1 MALGQITETMKNVAP
16 AVTTPPGGAGPHS
29 DELRQTLKGSGF
41 AGDFRSVKAT
51 DAPIQDQLVSWAIE
65 HNTDPVEILRANN
78 ISDTSEITPGQ
89 ELAIPKG
96 TPGGMGGGLSGPI
109 QRTDL
114 QDPTEQIAEG
124 EGDPLV
130 EQLVGDLGKPGE
142 LGGEGFELGGETL
155 TIGDETT
162 TAVEDLSTPAPGD
175 MVTKK
180 DTEAGIDLEA
190 KPVDEPKLDG
200 PPVVEEEIAITE
212 EPVTVEEPGITEVAK
227 ATAKNVTKTII
238 DSSPEDSKPVL
249 KDVFAE
255 IDALGIEAQ
264 TDDYYEKIAKDVN
277 DRIKVYN
284 KKISDIA
291 EEKMKP
297 TFEGWDKFLAVL
309 GAAMGAYGSAMTG
322 TPNFA
327 LKIINNAIDRDTQAF
342 LNSKEIRTKSLE
354 NQRMDLIMMR
364 GEKLQMAQNR
374 VSQLMQSE
382 TFKLAKAEAKAN
394 IQAVYDKL
402 DQELVLNKQSTQLVM
417 AGMIKD
423 FMISDAT
430 LRSSLAKED
439 KKRYVNS
446 FSATDAGGNTVIVPG
461 YLARDPKSAE
471 KLTEQQE
478 ATEDAL
484 NDITLLDE
492 LYESPEKY
500 IPAALGGKVSQE
512 IDRITSRLELT
523 FKRLEGMG
531 ANYTQYEQALIRGIL
546 PTATLI
552 DKITKYKVKSA
563 MLRNELIKKLQTSA
577 KVRGVTG
584 LSAEPLLASQS
595 NIERF
600 GGKRISN

>member
-1 MALGQITETMKNVAP
+1 MATSPSSSGP
-16 AVTTPPGGAGPHS
+16 RSTPGSHS
-29 DELRQTLKGSGF
+29 EELYQTLKSSGF
-41 AGDFRSVKAT
+41 EGDFRGVTVT
-51 DAPIQDQLVSWAIE
+51 DAPIQDQLVSWANE

-96 TPGGMGGGLSGPI
+96 TPGGMGGGLSPPI
-109 QRTDL
+109 KRTDL
-114 QDPTEQIAEG
+114 QDTTEQIAGE

-130 EQLVGDLGKPGE
+130 EQLVGDLEKPGE
-142 LGGEGFELGGETL
+142 LGGEGFELGGETI
-155 TIGDETT
+155 TMAEDGTT
-162 TAVEDLSTPAPGD
+162 VAVDDLSTPAPGD

-190 KPVDEPKLDG
+190 VSVDEPKLDG
-200 PPVVEEEIAITE
+200 PPVVEEEIAIEE
-212 EPVTVEEPGITEVAK
+212 EPGEPGEPGITEVAI
-227 ATAKNVTKTII
+227 ATAKNVAKTII

-264 TDDYYEKIAKDVN
+264 TDKKYYEKIAKDVN

-327 LKIINNAIDRDTQAF
+327 LNIINKAIDRDTQAF

-402 DQELVLNKQSTQLVM
+402 DQELVLNKQNTQLVM

-439 KKRYVNS
+439 RKRYVNS
-446 FSATDAGGNTVIVPG
+446 YSATDAGGNTVIIPG
-461 YLARDPKSAE
+461 YIARDAKSAE
-471 KLTEQQE
+471 KLTEDQK
-478 ATEDAL
+478 ATEEAL
-484 NDITLLDE
+484 GYISELDE

-500 IPAALGGKVSQE
+500 IPAWAGGKVSQR
-512 IDRITSRLELT
+512 IDYITNRLELT

-546 PTATLI
+546 PTSSLI
-552 DKITKYKVKSA
+552 DKISKYKVKSA
-563 MLRNELIKKLQTSA
+563 SLRNALIKGLQTSA
-577 KVRGVTG
+577 KVRGITG
-584 LSAEPLLASQS
+584 NSAGPLLASQS
-595 NIERF
+595 NIEKF
-600 GGKRISN
+600 SGKKISN